1 MCVDAEVI
9 DKLCSLYPK
18 TAEILRDI
26 ALLKRE
32 IILHYMEVNLMLR
45 DEHAQTGGVPKVLIS
60 DDGRESP
67 KNA

>member
-1 MCVDAEVI
+1 MCVNAEVI

-32 IILHYMEVNLMLR
+32 IILHYMEVNLTLR
-45 DEHAQTGGVPKVLIS
+45 DDHAQTGGVPKALIS
-60 DDGRESP
+60 DDSLESP